1 MRMKAI
7 ALAAVV
13 TITAAFNATAAD
25 CPVDADVA
33 AKIMPMPDLKM
44 KEPMPTGMAKD
55 GTMKEDVTHAA
66 AGKAPC
72 MDMMLKQEQ
81 QSIDKKPTN

>member
-1 MRMKAI
+1 MKTM
-7 ALAAVV
+7 ALAAV
-13 TITAAFNATAAD
+13 IIGSAASNANAAD
-25 CPVDADVA
+25 CPVDPDAA
-33 AKIMPMPDLKM
+33 AKTMPMPGLKM

-55 GTMKEDVTHAA
+55 GTLKEDVTHAA